1 MKPILRVPLV
11 AFAGGAANM
20 ILHGILSPLQPADLP
35 QTPGF
40 FEAHGL
46 LVPAICCWELLA
58 FTAFALTFLLLEA
71 RMGSSSLVR
80 GLLFGAAVGGLYFV
94 GMFESLL
101 LLGTAPVN
109 EALMGVADLASFL
122 IAGLI
127 LGRTGYHQTRSA
139 PRLRALPGVV
149 AVATIAGCYLAGRL
163 LGAALL
169 GIRSAWVAQPLG
181 TLCWTLSLGVW
192 VGVMYLLLEPA
203 LPHRPLTRASSFAL
217 GVFGTTWLINHLFIG
232 VAIGFSLDLVER
244 VAVDTVSVW
253 LAVIMIETISQ
264 RFPRHRTSLPMKGVR
279 CGVPSDA
286 HSVEDWASCSANRAV
301 ARQTREAGPLA

>member
-1 MKPILRVPLV
+1 
-11 AFAGGAANM
+11 
-20 ILHGILSPLQPADLP
+20 
-35 QTPGF
+35 
-40 FEAHGL
+40 
-46 LVPAICCWELLA
+46 
-58 FTAFALTFLLLEA
+58 
-71 RMGSSSLVR
+71 
-80 GLLFGAAVGGLYFV
+80 
-94 GMFESLL
+94 
-101 LLGTAPVN
+101 
-109 EALMGVADLASFL
+109 LASFL

>member
-1 MKPILRVPLV
+1 MKPMFRVPVV
-11 AFAGGAANM
+11 AIAGSAANM
-20 ILHGILSPLQPADLP
+20 ILHGILSPLQPADMP

-94 GMFESLL
+94 GMFESVP
-101 LLGTAPVN
+101 LLGSSPVK

-127 LGRTGYHQTRSA
+127 LGRTGHHQTRSA
-139 PRLRALPGVV
+139 PHLRALPGVV
-149 AVATIAGCYLAGRL
+149 AVATITSCYLTGRL
-163 LGAALL
+163 LAAALL
-169 GIRSAWVAQPLG
+169 GIRSAWVTRPLG

-192 VGVMYLLLEPA
+192 IGVMYILLEPA
-203 LPHRPLTRASSFAL
+203 LPHRPLTRASSFAI
-217 GVFGTTWLINHLFIG
+217 GVFGATWLINHLFIG
-232 VAIGFSLDLVER
+232 VAIGFSLDLLER
-244 VAVDTVSVW
+244 VAIDTVSVW
-253 LAVIMIETISQ
+253 IAVLMIQTISQ
-264 RFPRHRTSLPMKGVR
+264 RLPRHQTSLPVGGVR
-279 CGVPSDA
+279 HGAPSDA
-286 HSVEDWASCSANRAV
+286 HSV
-301 ARQTREAGPLA
+301 

>member
-94 GMFESLL
+94 GMFESVL

-264 RFPRHRTSLPMKGVR
+264 RFPRHRTSLPVKGVR
-279 CGVPSDA
+279 C
-286 HSVEDWASCSANRAV
+286 
-301 ARQTREAGPLA
+301 